1 MGESRY
7 ITQLCFGLFPHL
19 QRRIWDCPPPN
30 ITEYRQKKICFVMMR
45 VNYTNVGIAI
55 SLLVVCFIFFRLAQR
70 SHLLETQLRSTVE
83 SSTREKPIHNTD
95 SKFKEVHKAID
106 NLKQELFES
115 KKVKSEAERMEFV
128 KRKFAGYK
136 LVHLDLKGAPPKM
149 DYLLKILPDFKKW
162 GANGLLVEYEDMFP
176 YKGKYKVLQAKSP
189 YREEEIK
196 QLLDAASENEM
207 IVIPLVQT
215 FGHLEFVLKLKEFS
229 HLRETEHF
237 TNSLCPN
244 NKESL
249 PMVIQLID
257 QVLALHPDIEWFHI
271 GGDEVWNLK
280 TCSVCIKDKRDKSE
294 LFIHHMMPIL
304 KHLKDKGVTPIMWDD
319 MMRNWPVEYLKEL
332 GSFVEPMVWAY
343 TSDLSGYFPP
353 GMWDRYGKAFN
364 NIWAAS
370 AFKGATYPWSN
381 FVPVGF
387 HVQNNLNWLDII
399 DNLPDSLKMTGIA
412 LTGWSRYDHYATL
425 CELLPAALPSLAYC
439 LQALSNGYMNEDIIK
454 SIAEELGL
462 PEAFQ
467 LSVNRFPE
475 WYHPPDG
482 NFPGHA
488 IFKMVGQL
496 EKGIYLARGV
506 QNIEQGWL
514 QERQVQSKF
523 LSYYQVES
531 AFNRSFMALNIFTT
545 LRNEAQSVLS
555 PVFNELVVQEWVKDK
570 LDHSIHQ
577 LEKKKTE
584 INALRKAAAANK

>member
-1 MGESRY
+1 MGESRN

-19 QRRIWDCPPPN
+19 LRRIWDCPPPN

-70 SHLLETQLRSTVE
+70 SHLLETQLRSTDALE
-83 SSTREKPIHNTD
+83 SSSREKLTHTRD
-95 SKFKEVHKAID
+95 SKFKEVRKAID

-115 KKVKSEAERMEFV
+115 KKVKSEAERMEFG
-128 KRKFAGYK
+128 KRKFAGHK

-149 DYLLKILPDFKKW
+149 EYLLKILPDFKKW

-207 IVIPLVQT
+207 IVIPLLQT

-244 NKESL
+244 NKE
-249 PMVIQLID
+249 
-257 QVLALHPDIEWFHI
+257 
-271 GGDEVWNLK
+271 
-280 TCSVCIKDKRDKSE
+280 
-294 LFIHHMMPIL
+294 
-304 KHLKDKGVTPIMWDD
+304 
-319 MMRNWPVEYLKEL
+319 L

-343 TSDLSGYFPP
+343 TSDLSGYFPS

-370 AFKGATYPWSN
+370 AFKGATDPWSN

-399 DNLPDSLKMTGIA
+399 DKLPDSLKMTGIA

-439 LQALSNGYMNEDIIK
+439 LQALSNGK
-454 SIAEELGL
+454 
-462 PEAFQ
+462 F
-467 LSVNRFPE
+467 LSVFKMEISLVGYYQR
-475 WYHPPDG
+475 YHPPDG
-482 NFPGHA
+482 NFPGHE

-506 QNIEQGWL
+506 QN
-514 QERQVQSKF
+514 
-523 LSYYQVES
+523 
-531 AFNRSFMALNIFTT
+531 MALNIFTT

-555 PVFNELVVQEWVKDK
+555 PVFNEFVVQEWVKDK

-577 LEKKKTE
+577 LEKQKTE

>member
-1 MGESRY
+1 MGESRN

-19 QRRIWDCPPPN
+19 RSRIWDCPPPN
-30 ITEYRQKKICFVMMR
+30 ITEYRQKKFCFVMMR
-45 VNYTNVGIAI
+45 VNYANVGIAI

-70 SHLLETQLRSTVE
+70 SHLLETQLRSTDE
-83 SSTREKPIHNTD
+83 SSIREKPIHNTD
-95 SKFKEVHKAID
+95 SKFKDVHKAID

-115 KKVKSEAERMEFV
+115 KKVKSEAERMEFG

-196 QLLDAASENEM
+196 QLLDAVSENQM

-215 FGHLEFVLKLKEFS
+215 FGHLE
-229 HLRETEHF
+229 
-237 TNSLCPN
+237 
-244 NKESL
+244 
-249 PMVIQLID
+249 VITVNCSVD
-257 QVLALHPDIEWFHI
+257 
-271 GGDEVWNLK
+271 VWNLK
-280 TCSVCIKDKRDKSE
+280 TCSVCTKDKRDKSE

-343 TSDLSGYFPP
+343 ASDLSWYFPP

-370 AFKGATYPWSN
+370 AFKGATDPWSN
-381 FVPVGF
+381 FVPVDF

-399 DNLPDSLKMTGIA
+399 DKLPDSLKMTGIA

-439 LQALSNGYMNEDIIK
+439 LQALSNG
-454 SIAEELGL
+454 
-462 PEAFQ
+462 
-467 LSVNRFPE
+467 
-475 WYHPPDG
+475 
-482 NFPGHA
+482 
-488 IFKMVGQL
+488 
-496 EKGIYLARGV
+496 
-506 QNIEQGWL
+506 
-514 QERQVQSKF
+514 KF
-523 LSYYQVES
+523 LSVFKMEISLVGCYQRCWVVCTRKLNLRCSLEMVQYTE
-531 AFNRSFMALNIFTT
+531 FRSL
-545 LRNEAQSVLS
+545 SVS
-555 PVFNELVVQEWVKDK
+555 KRD
-570 LDHSIHQ
+570 
-577 LEKKKTE
+577 
-584 INALRKAAAANK
+584 